1 MVSSTSLYDE
11 LNDGKATFDNVYN
24 HPDPR
29 AYFATLGRLGYC
41 IPEQARPVF
50 ETLIGALKEE
60 RGTEVPTVVDIGC
73 SYGVNAALIKYDLSI
88 DELYARYAQPQLA
101 RLDTGTLLKRDA
113 EFFARQVV
121 RTDVNVVGVDCAEKA
136 VDYAAATGLLDAGV
150 VADLESQ
157 LPSPEA
163 AEQLAPADLVIST
176 GCVGYVTDTTFE
188 RILSETADQ
197 PPLPWVASFVLRM
210 FSYEPIAAALADR
223 GLVTEK
229 LDGATFLQR
238 RFESAD
244 EKEHVLRQLEALG
257 VDPAGKEENGFYHA
271 EFFLSRPAKEVAAR
285 PLPSILPEG
294 HTPRH

>member
-1 MVSSTSLYDE
+1 MSNTSLYDE

-41 IPEQARPVF
+41 IPEQAKPVF
-50 ETLIGALKEE
+50 GSVIEALKEE
-60 RGTEVPTVVDIGC
+60 RGTEVPTLVDIGC
-73 SYGVNAALIKYDLSI
+73 SYGVNAALLKYDLTI
-88 DELYARYAQPQLA
+88 EDLYARYAEPQLR

-113 EFFARQVV
+113 EFFSRQSV
-121 RTDVNVVGVDCAEKA
+121 RADLNVVGIDCAEKA

-157 LPSPEA
+157 PPSPAA
-163 AEQLAPADLVIST
+163 AEQLAPVDLIIST

-188 RILSETADQ
+188 RILSEAAEP
-197 PPLPWVASFVLRM
+197 PPLPWVACFALRM
-210 FSYEPIAAALADR
+210 FSYEPIASALAEH

-229 LDGATFLQR
+229 LEGQSFLQR

-244 EKEHVLRQLEALG
+244 EQAHVLRQLDALG
-257 VDPAGKEENGFYHA
+257 VDPTGKEDRGFYHA
-271 EFFLSRPAKEVAAR
+271 EFYLSRPADEVAAR
-285 PLPSILPEG
+285 PLASILPG
-294 HTPRH
+294 AQTTSQ